1 MKKIR
6 KMDEL
11 EMSVNLQALR
21 WSWGITALMQVCWLI
36 FDAVKYGFAKA
47 TESPLWIIFL
57 VQVLS
62 CVLITLILKSRI
74 TNEK

>member
-1 MKKIR
+1 MKKMR

-11 EMSVNLQALR
+11 EMSINLQALR
-21 WSWGITALMQVCWLI
+21 WSWGITGLMLVGGI
-36 FDAVKYGFAKA
+36 VFDTVKFGFTKA

-57 VQVLS
+57 GQVLS
-62 CVLITLILKSRI
+62 CVLITLILKRRI